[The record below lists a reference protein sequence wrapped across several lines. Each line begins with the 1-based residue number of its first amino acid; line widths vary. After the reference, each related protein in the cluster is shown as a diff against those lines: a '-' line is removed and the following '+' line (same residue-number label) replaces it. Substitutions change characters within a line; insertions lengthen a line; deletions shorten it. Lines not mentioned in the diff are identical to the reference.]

1 MIENDA
7 RIKVEYSETENIE
20 LKWQEV
26 SVIGDADS
34 IYDKGFSEGYNKGY
48 EAGFGEGNAI
58 GYGEGFR
65 KGKEEGLAQ
74 RQYETWTL
82 TLADG
87 STVEKEI
94 ALL

>member
-34 IYDKGFSEGYNKGY
+34 IYDKGFSEGY
-48 EAGFGEGNAI
+48 
-58 GYGEGFR
+58 GEGFR

-74 RQYETWTL
+74 RQYETWTM

-87 STVEKEI
+87 STVTKEI